1 MISSENQSAEKVKYE
16 LNENKISD
24 MGCPFKMA
32 AGGSRK
38 EDYGGRCGVCLSEDE
53 AKKSAFVPSSRV
65 CLPRLLATHSSIIT
79 VRSLN
84 KF

>member
-38 EDYGGRCGVCLSEDE
+38 EDYGGRCGV
-53 AKKSAFVPSSRV
+53 SA
-65 CLPRLLATHSSIIT
+65 
-79 VRSLN
+79 
-84 KF
+84 